1 MIRFAPDTRNDWF
14 SSMLEPF
21 GSLDNGLMK
30 TDIREKDGKYIL
42 DINLPGY
49 AKNDI
54 KISLYNGTLT
64 VSADHT
70 ISNEEK
76 SDNGKVVRQERF
88 SGSCKRS
95 WYVGDGIKDTDIT
108 AAYENGVL
116 TISVPSEAKKE
127 EPQEKQIA
135 IL

>member
-14 SSMLEPF
+14 ASMLEPF
-21 GSLDNGLMK
+21 GSADNGIMK

-49 AKNDI
+49 VKEDI
-54 KISLYNGTLT
+54 KVSLYNGTLT
-64 VSADHT
+64 VAAERT
-70 ISNEEK
+70 ASNEEK
-76 SDNGKVVRQERF
+76 SENGKVIRKERF

-95 WYVGDGIKDTDIT
+95 WYVGEGIKDTDIT

-127 EPQEKQIA
+127 EPQERQIA

>member
-1 MIRFAPDTRNDWF
+1 MIRFAPETRNDWF
-14 SSMLEPF
+14 TSMLEPY

-49 AKNDI
+49 AKEDL

-70 ISNEEK
+70 VSNEEK
-76 SDNGKVVRQERF
+76 AENGKVVRRERF

-95 WYVGDGIKDTDIT
+95 WYVGEGVRDTDIT

-116 TISVPSEAKKE
+116 TISVPSETKKE

>member
-70 ISNEEK
+70 VSNEEK

>member
-70 ISNEEK
+70 ASNEEK
-76 SDNGKVVRQERF
+76 SDNGKVVRRERF